1 MTLFRS
7 IKTKILASHIGLV
20 LLVCGL
26 LGISSYMLMVKSL
39 KKTQE
44 KYLENIARNQA
55 EKLENLIQHMEERF
69 RSIATADAIEAYSME
84 YHEPV
89 LIQHFNSFI
98 DEFPILAYVRQDGL
112 EEMKLVK
119 GRERPEQLADISHSF
134 IYEEATW
141 EPNKVIFHFPASG
154 RGHPEMVA
162 QFAYFRQNYF
172 GEFVGLIVGEIPL
185 ASFLRNIG
193 EFIFDE
199 TGFMILMDGKGTI
212 LSHPAQE
219 NIMQPLLGNDPR
231 SNEVVSRAREMKS
244 GFSRATL
251 LGIEGF
257 VAYFPVAGRNL
268 TIMATLPYHSFM
280 APAYTMRNMVLAI
293 TLSVLLATVILSLL
307 LSRGITMPILKLSH
321 ATSRLAKGDLQHTVD
336 VRSKDEIGV
345 LAASFNSM
353 TRDLH
358 EAIISRDKEIQERI
372 RTEEERRKLEVRI
385 QRAQKMELLGTL
397 AGRVAHDLNNILG
410 GIIGYPDL
418 LLLSLPEESKMRKP
432 LLAIKQSG
440 EKASIIVQDL
450 LTMARRAVVT
460 SKTLNFNTI
469 VEEYLK
475 SPEHLNLLQ
484 NHAEITFDVQLGLKL
499 LNISGSPI
507 HLSKMVMNLV
517 YNAAEALSGEGTIRI
532 TTGNIYVDKPF
543 QGYDNVQEGEYV
555 TFTVTDTGVGIAEE
569 DLGKIFEPFYTK
581 KVMGKSGTGLGMSVV
596 WGTVKD
602 HNGYINV
609 QSHLGEGTSITVYL
623 PVTRQQIEVDENKVS
638 ITDYQGNGESILV
651 VDDVAEQREIAYQ
664 MLTQLGY
671 KVATVASGEEAVAF
685 FQENK
690 ADLLILDMIMN
701 PGIDGLETYKRIL
714 QLQPK
719 QKAII
724 VSGFFETKRVDEAEK
739 MGIGSYV
746 LKPYDLEK
754 IALGVKTELSR
765 LK

>member
-1 MTLFRS
+1 
-7 IKTKILASHIGLV
+7 
-20 LLVCGL
+20 
-26 LGISSYMLMVKSL
+26 
-39 KKTQE
+39 
-44 KYLENIARNQA
+44 
-55 EKLENLIQHMEERF
+55 
-69 RSIATADAIEAYSME
+69 
-84 YHEPV
+84 
-89 LIQHFNSFI
+89 
-98 DEFPILAYVRQDGL
+98 
-112 EEMKLVK
+112 
-119 GRERPEQLADISHSF
+119 
-134 IYEEATW
+134 
-141 EPNKVIFHFPASG
+141 
-154 RGHPEMVA
+154 
-162 QFAYFRQNYF
+162 
-172 GEFVGLIVGEIPL
+172 
-185 ASFLRNIG
+185 
-193 EFIFDE
+193 
-199 TGFMILMDGKGTI
+199 
-212 LSHPAQE
+212 
-219 NIMQPLLGNDPR
+219 
-231 SNEVVSRAREMKS
+231 
-244 GFSRATL
+244 
-251 LGIEGF
+251 
-257 VAYFPVAGRNL
+257 
-268 TIMATLPYHSFM
+268 
-280 APAYTMRNMVLAI
+280 
-293 TLSVLLATVILSLL
+293 
-307 LSRGITMPILKLSH
+307 
-321 ATSRLAKGDLQHTVD
+321 
-336 VRSKDEIGV
+336 
-345 LAASFNSM
+345 
-353 TRDLH
+353 
-358 EAIISRDKEIQERI
+358 
-372 RTEEERRKLEVRI
+372 
-385 QRAQKMELLGTL
+385 MELLGTL

-532 TTGNIYVDKPF
+532 TTGNIYVDEPF

-765 LK
+765 WK